1 VPVAAVNAT
10 ALDTMLAY
18 LVIAAEL
25 QEPDLL
31 DEIAALA
38 GVPVP
43 TDVPAP
49 SGQIGPDSVMP
60 G

>member
-1 VPVAAVNAT
+1 
-10 ALDTMLAY
+10 MLAY

-25 QEPDLL
+25 QESDLL